1 MSEST
6 MDLPGRRKIAA
17 ALRGAS
23 ERFVRE
29 LNEPADEAPA
39 WDEFEWRA
47 AIAVAVMHGISGLLA
62 QRLRWQGPQLWQ
74 AFLAEQHRQGLLR
87 EQRVRSLLPR
97 LDAAA
102 KTAGIPLMALK
113 GSAILVLG
121 LYAPGVRPQ
130 SDIDL
135 LCRPE
140 DEAAAAKVI
149 ESLGYEAGDV
159 AWKHTD
165 FVPVGQGPGR
175 IFGEHIRNPHKIELH
190 VRIAERLPHRECR
203 VELPFV
209 GLPAGLNG
217 YADRG
222 ALLRHLLLH
231 AAGNLSVGSGRLIQ
245 LHDTALLCRE
255 LGKTVLELAFGNA
268 ATPWWAWPPLALAE
282 RCFPGSVEAAVL
294 ARAAA
299 HCPWWLRLR
308 VSQQSFESLCLV
320 DVRIV
325 PMRALA
331 WTDSLPAALEYAWRQ
346 FVPDK
351 ATTAFRISTG
361 PVQPMTAGAS
371 WATQPQWLR
380 VLRWLFSRPPRLLTM
395 YSLRT
400 ACTYAPVAEH

>member
-6 MDLPGRRKIAA
+6 MKLPGRRGIAA

-23 ERFVRE
+23 GRFVRE
-29 LNEPADEAPA
+29 LNEPADEAPT

-47 AIAVAVMHGISGLLA
+47 AIAVAAMHGISGLLA
-62 QRLRWQGPQLWQ
+62 QRLRWQGPQPWQ

-87 EQRVRSLLPR
+87 EQRARSLLAR

-102 KTAGIPLMALK
+102 KTAGIALMGLK
-113 GSAILVLG
+113 GSAILDLG

-140 DEAAAAKVI
+140 DETAAVKVI
-149 ESLGYEAGDV
+149 ESLGYEQGDV

-165 FVPVGQGPGR
+165 FIPVGQDPER

-203 VELPFV
+203 VELPFA

-231 AAGNLSVGSGRLIQ
+231 AAGNLSMGSGRLIH
-245 LHDTALLCRE
+245 LHDIALLCRG
-255 LGKTVLELAFGNA
+255 LGDSALELAFGNA
-268 ATPWWAWPPLALAE
+268 DAPWWAWPPLALAE
-282 RCFPGSVEAAVL
+282 RCFPGSVAAPVL
-294 ARAAA
+294 AQSAV
-299 HCPWWLRLR
+299 HCPWWLRRR
-308 VSQQSFESLCLV
+308 VSLQSFESLCLV

-331 WTDSLPAALEYAWRQ
+331 WTDSLPAAVEYAWRQ
-346 FVPDK
+346 FVPDR
-351 ATTAFRISTG
+351 ATTALRISTG

-371 WATQPQWLR
+371 WATQAQWLR
-380 VLRWLFSRPPRLLTM
+380 VLRWLFTRPLRLPTM

-400 ACTYAPVAEH
+400 ACTYAPTVEH